1 MREKRNIISLDTD
14 SALALMQ
21 EIYNDIVEQRNTA
34 SMITKKMLTFMKDA
48 EDMSV
53 IGPVIKEQQKIL
65 NDCTEKKISLVKL
78 QSALLK
84 QMNGS
89 GPNAVGGKLQLTEDD
104 RVLLEKLMQ
113 EPDGDSQLFRSNC
126 FEHIDGY
133 NMQTLLDSA
142 RATRIVAPVDCEQKD
157 QEQYS
162 NDLLNHTLLYSASV
176 DGVHT
181 TDGQRPY
188 IQEDD

>member
-1 MREKRNIISLDTD
+1 MRERKNLISLDTD

-21 EIYNDIVEQRNTA
+21 EIYNDIVEQKNTA

-84 QMNGS
+84 QTQGTGNS
-89 GPNAVGGKLQLTEDD
+89 SAGGKLQLTDED
-104 RVLLEKLMQ
+104 RNILEKLMN
-113 EPDGDSQLFRSNC
+113 EPDGESK
-126 FEHIDGY
+126 EGIY
-133 NMQTLLDSA
+133 K
-142 RATRIVAPVDCEQKD
+142 V
-157 QEQYS
+157 
-162 NDLLNHTLLYSASV
+162 
-176 DGVHT
+176 
-181 TDGQRPY
+181 
-188 IQEDD
+188 

>member
-1 MREKRNIISLDTD
+1 MREKKNIISLDTD

-21 EIYNDIVEQRNTA
+21 EIYNDIVEQKNTA

-84 QMNGS
+84 QTQGS
-89 GPNAVGGKLQLTEDD
+89 GSSIGGGKLQLTDED
-104 RVLLEKLMQ
+104 RVLLEKLM
-113 EPDGDSQLFRSNC
+113 DDS
-126 FEHIDGY
+126 D
-133 NMQTLLDSA
+133 
-142 RATRIVAPVDCEQKD
+142 
-157 QEQYS
+157 
-162 NDLLNHTLLYSASV
+162 
-176 DGVHT
+176 
-181 TDGQRPY
+181 
-188 IQEDD
+188 EDPKPGIYKT

>member
-1 MREKRNIISLDTD
+1 MREKKNIISLDTD

-21 EIYNDIVEQRNTA
+21 EIYNDIVEQKNTA

-84 QMNGS
+84 QTQGS
-89 GPNAVGGKLQLTEDD
+89 GPNSTGGKLQLTEED
-104 RVLLEKLMQ
+104 RVLLEKLMS
-113 EPDGDSQLFRSNC
+113 DSEGEST
-126 FEHIDGY
+126 GTY
-133 NMQTLLDSA
+133 
-142 RATRIVAPVDCEQKD
+142 KD
-157 QEQYS
+157 Q
-162 NDLLNHTLLYSASV
+162 
-176 DGVHT
+176 
-181 TDGQRPY
+181 
-188 IQEDD
+188 